1 MLFYTHALKAQIV
14 CVNTEA
20 GREKKR
26 RVVNTNPREKK
37 ENADDDRK
45 KERERETRRDIVV
58 RTCSMLVALKE
69 LFLSRKCS
77 KMFPKME
84 ETFV

>member
-1 MLFYTHALKAQIV
+1 MHLRRIV

-26 RVVNTNPREKK
+26 RVVNTPPREKK

-45 KERERETRRDIVV
+45 RERERER
-58 RTCSMLVALKE
+58 E
-69 LFLSRKCS
+69 
-77 KMFPKME
+77 
-84 ETFV
+84 

>member
-1 MLFYTHALKAQIV
+1 M
-14 CVNTEA
+14 NTEA

-26 RVVNTNPREKK
+26 RVVNTPPREKK
-37 ENADDDRK
+37 ENADDERK
-45 KERERETRRDIVV
+45 RERETRRDIVV

-84 ETFV
+84 ETIV